1 MKVNEL
7 MIGDWVSHFD
17 EGKNCMVTELRGRK
31 VAVSYTDDNGNT
43 KYSVLLPEMAFEPIP
58 LTAQI
63 LEKNGFEYKEAD
75 ETCATESF
83 HHWYLVG
90 SRFAIDDD
98 SWWRSVKDGEL
109 HVKFGGFP
117 LKYLHQLQHALR
129 LAGIDKEIEL

>member
-1 MKVNEL
+1 
-7 MIGDWVSHFD
+7 MIGDWVLY
-17 EGKNCMVTELRGRK
+17 EGSPNMISEISEEIVGEATVCFV
-31 VAVSYTDDNGNT
+31 GNR
-43 KYSVLLPEMAFEPIP
+43 YMANIYEVNPIP
-58 LTAQI
+58 ITTKI

-75 ETCATESF
+75 ETCATEAF

-117 LKYLHQLQHALR
+117 LKYLHELQHALR
-129 LAGIDKEIEL
+129 LAGIDKKITL